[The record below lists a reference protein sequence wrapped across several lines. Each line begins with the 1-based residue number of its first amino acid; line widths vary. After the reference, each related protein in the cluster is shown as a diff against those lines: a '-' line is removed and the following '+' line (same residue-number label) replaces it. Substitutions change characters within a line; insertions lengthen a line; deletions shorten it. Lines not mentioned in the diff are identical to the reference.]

1 MGLQKATF
9 AEIPGV
15 LETGSKRKVDRLYPF
30 NDACQWF
37 IDHADLIILVYD
49 YAKLDIGPE
58 TEALLDQLKGR
69 ESQVRIVLNK
79 ADEITAEE
87 LLKIQGNLVW
97 NVSPLM
103 ASMEPPTLYA
113 GSFWSRPYKAGAP
126 KRLLKAQEQALLKDV
141 KDAIDKRS
149 RTGSQLPG
157 ALPSVSETM
166 QRWLIA

>member
-1 MGLQKATF
+1 M
-9 AEIPGV
+9 
-15 LETGSKRKVDRLYPF
+15 LETGTIRKIDRRYPF

-103 ASMEPPTLYA
+103 ASVEPPTLYA
-113 GSFWSRPYKAGAP
+113 GSFWSRPYKVQLSCILDSNFNPDFEGW
-126 KRLLKAQEQALLKDV
+126 
-141 KDAIDKRS
+141 
-149 RTGSQLPG
+149 GS
-157 ALPSVSETM
+157 
-166 QRWLIA
+166 